1 MSEEAVIVCEEVGI
15 PNCKHS
21 PQIDKIAAALVTAL
35 PKIEQAVKDAEN
47 PHLRNKYADL
57 TSIMS
62 VAKKPLADQ
71 GIAIMQPITTEGQKA
86 TVTTLLL
93 HTSGQ
98 WMASTLSMTAQDQ
111 KPQSV
116 GSAMTYGRRYG
127 LSGFLGIV
135 ADDDD
140 GNEASGT
147 RGPRKGRD
155 TEPDPPGVQRN
166 TPEQQQEYAKQRI
179 TEVKKGPP
187 VTPKATTKTDGVS
200 FGKLSAF
207 QEKKKQIGEVWY
219 RRILSMGGVEKS
231 NQIADDKTADVLLAE
246 MDAAH
251 KMLTGYAELGKAIGS
266 EAFMRVMGANGYGN
280 VNEIP
285 DLATGRR
292 VYRELVEIKKEI
304 DMRRDDP
311 EAATALF
318 DMGAPSAALR
328 DPK

>member
-1 MSEEAVIVCEEVGI
+1 MSEETVVICEEVGI

-21 PQIDKIAAALVTAL
+21 PQIDKIAAALVAAL

-57 TSIMS
+57 TSIMG
-62 VAKKPLADQ
+62 VAKKPLADH

-98 WMASTLSMTAQDQ
+98 WMASTLSMTATDQ

-140 GNEASGT
+140 GNDASGT
-147 RGPRKGRD
+147 KGPRKGRD
-155 TEPDPPGVQRN
+155 SEPDPPGVQRN
-166 TPEQQQEYAKQRI
+166 TPEQQAEYSKKRAE
-179 TEVKKGPP
+179 EVKQQAAAK
-187 VTPKATTKTDGVS
+187 TTSKTGGIS
-200 FGKLSAF
+200 YSKLPLF
-207 QEKKKQIGEVWY
+207 QKKKEEIGEAWY
-219 RRILSMGGVEKS
+219 RRILGMAKVQKS
-231 NQIADDKTADVLLAE
+231 NEIPDDKTADTLLAE
-246 MDAAH
+246 MEATL
-251 KMLTGYAELGKAIGS
+251 KMLNGFAEIG
-266 EAFMRVMGANGYGN
+266 EYIGQAEFMRVMGANGYGH
-280 VNEIP
+280 VGEIH
-285 DLATGRR
+285 DLATARR
-292 VYRELVEIKKEI
+292 IYKEMAEVKKEK

-311 EAATALF
+311 ATAAQLF
-318 DMGAPSAALR
+318 DKGKPSASLR
-328 DPK
+328 DPQ